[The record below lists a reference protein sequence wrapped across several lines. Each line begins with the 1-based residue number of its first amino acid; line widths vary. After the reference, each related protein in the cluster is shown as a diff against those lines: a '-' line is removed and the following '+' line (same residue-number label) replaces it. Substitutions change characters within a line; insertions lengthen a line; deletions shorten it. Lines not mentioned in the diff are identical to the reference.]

1 MQSNKIYTL
10 KKGDIEMTVTNFGG
24 RVMTLLVP
32 DRQGNMADV
41 VLGYKTV
48 EEYIDNSG
56 ERFLGAVCGRFANR
70 IAKGT
75 FSIDGVS
82 YNLPINNNGQTLH
95 GGLKGL
101 DLVWWDVVSYSEDE
115 LHLRYVS
122 VDGEEGF
129 PGELT
134 IDMVYRLTEK
144 NEFSIDYT
152 AKTTKK
158 TPVNLTHH
166 SFFNLAGEGN
176 GTINNH
182 LMQIFAERFI
192 PIDEVSIPTGEIRDV
207 EGSPFDF
214 RRAKPIGQD
223 IDTDYDQLKT
233 GCGYDHCWVIDGVG
247 MRIAARV
254 EEPVSGRVMEVWTDQ
269 PGMQFY
275 GGNFFDGK
283 TQAKSG
289 KGSYDY
295 RGSFALETQNF
306 PDAPNQPNFP
316 NSILNPGET
325 YKHRCVYCFVVG

>member
-1 MQSNKIYTL
+1 MQENKIYTL

-24 RVMTLLVP
+24 RVMSLLVP

-48 EEYIDNSG
+48 EEYLDNPG

-75 FSIDGVS
+75 FDIDRET
-82 YNLPINNNGQTLH
+82 YHLPINNNGQTLH

-101 DLVWWDVVSYSEDE
+101 DLVWWDVISYSEDAI
-115 LHLRYVS
+115 HLRYVS

-134 IDMVYRLTEK
+134 IDMVYRLTEN
-144 NEFSIDYT
+144 NEFAIEYR
-152 AKTTKK
+152 AQTTKK

-192 PIDEVSIPTGEIRDV
+192 PIDEVSIPTGEIRAV
-207 EGSPFDF
+207 KGSPFDF
-214 RRAKPIGQD
+214 HKAKPIGQD
-223 IDTDYDQLKT
+223 LEADYDQLKT
-233 GCGYDHCWVIDGVG
+233 GSGYDHCWVINGGG
-247 MRIAARV
+247 MRRAARV

-283 TQAKSG
+283 TPAKSG
-289 KGSYDY
+289 NGSYDY

-306 PDAPNQPNFP
+306 PDAPNHPDFP
-316 NSILNPGET
+316 NSILQPGET
-325 YKHRCVYCFVVG
+325 YQHNCVYCFSVS

>member
-1 MQSNKIYTL
+1 MQEYKIYTL
-10 KKGDIEMTVTNFGG
+10 KKGNIEMTVTNFGG

-32 DRQGNMADV
+32 DCQGNMDDI

-48 EEYIDNSG
+48 DEYLNNSG

-75 FSIDGVS
+75 FCIDGER

-101 DLVWWDVVSYSEDE
+101 DLVWWDVVSSSEDE
-115 LHLRYVS
+115 LHLRYIS
-122 VDGEEGF
+122 PDGEEGF

-134 IDMVYRLTEK
+134 IDMVYRLTEN
-144 NEFSIDYT
+144 NEFSIEYT
-152 AKTTKK
+152 AQTTKK
-158 TPVNLTHH
+158 TAVNLTHH

-182 LMQIFAERFI
+182 RMQIFADSFI
-192 PIDEVSIPTGEIRDV
+192 PIDDVSIPTGEIREV
-207 EGSPFDF
+207 MGTPFDF
-214 RRAKPIGQD
+214 RSATPIGQHLGEE
-223 IDTDYDQLKT
+223 YDQLKT
-233 GCGYDHCWVIDGVG
+233 GSGYDHCWVINGKG
-247 MRIAARV
+247 LRRAARV

-283 TQAKSG
+283 TPAKSG

-325 YKHRCVYCFVVG
+325 YKHHCVYCFSVS